1 MKRISFLLFAV
12 IILLSCSK
20 NETAQWRGPERDGH
34 YRDKDL
40 LKEWPAGGPALKLKI
55 ENIGKGLSQPVV
67 YKDVI
72 YLTGIKHDTLDV
84 ISAWNMDGTLLWEK
98 VFSKAW
104 QRIYPESRGTPT
116 IENNKIYLI
125 GGSGELVC
133 LNAKNGDLI
142 WQQDPQT
149 DFEGKYQYYG
159 IVESVLLTG
168 KAALYV
174 TGGDNT
180 TVVAYDKTTGE
191 LLWKSKSTGGP
202 KSYASSSQIEWGGKQ
217 DRKSVV

>member
-98 VFSKAW
+98 VFS
-104 QRIYPESRGTPT
+104 RSEERRGR
-116 IENNKIYLI
+116 E
-125 GGSGELVC
+125 
-133 LNAKNGDLI
+133 
-142 WQQDPQT
+142 
-149 DFEGKYQYYG
+149 
-159 IVESVLLTG
+159 
-168 KAALYV
+168 
-174 TGGDNT
+174 
-180 TVVAYDKTTGE
+180 
-191 LLWKSKSTGGP
+191 
-202 KSYASSSQIEWGGKQ
+202 
-217 DRKSVV
+217 